1 MPEGP
6 EIRRAADQLASVLL
20 KQKITRVRFAFGHL
34 RKFEKVLTGRA
45 VTSVETRGKAMLTF
59 FDDEWVIYSHN
70 QLYGRWYIAD
80 AGKRPDIA
88 RQLRLTIETRQ
99 KAALLY
105 SASEIDV
112 LKKPALKDH
121 PFLAKL
127 GPDILSEQP
136 DTKTLV
142 DRLLSPP
149 FANKQLAGLLLNQGF
164 VAGLGTYLC
173 AEILFFAKLHPKTK
187 PSECSDKAIK
197 RLAKTILDITQRSYR
212 TQGITNP
219 PGLVRQL
226 KSKGLLDK
234 EEHRF
239 SVYRRGGS
247 PCYQCGS
254 PIQRTNIGGRPMFH
268 CPGCQPIAD
277 KAAS

>member
-6 EIRRAADQLASVLL
+6 EIRLAADRLARVLL
-20 KQKITRVRFAFGHL
+20 KQKATRVQFAFGRLHQ
-34 RKFEKVLTGRA
+34 FEKVLTGRT
-45 VTSVETRGKAMLTF
+45 VTAIETRGKAMLTF

-80 AGKRPDIA
+80 AGKRPDVT
-88 RQLRLTIETRQ
+88 RQLRLTIETQQ

-105 SASEIDV
+105 SASDIDV
-112 LKKPALKDH
+112 LKKSELKSH

-136 DTKTLV
+136 DTDTLAN
-142 DRLLSPP
+142 RLLSPA
-149 FANKQLAGLLLNQGF
+149 FANKQLAGLLLDQRF

-173 AEILFFAKLHPKTK
+173 AEILFFAKLHPKAK
-187 PSECSDKAIK
+187 PSECSDKAVK

-219 PGLVRQL
+219 PARVRQL
-226 KSKGLLDK
+226 KSMGLRDK

-239 SVYRRGGS
+239 SVYRREGLA
-247 PCYQCGS
+247 CYQCGS
-254 PIQRTNIGGRPMFH
+254 PVQRSNVGGRPMFH
-268 CPGCQPIAD
+268 CPACQPLTGSYHD
-277 KAAS
+277 